1 MRIGISVVAIVLLS
15 LAVFTACFRPGPPV
29 REQPETDTDKML
41 APEVSEQMEADAR
54 KQLAF
59 ASLIERLPKGTPRTP
74 TKALSSE
81 AKERW
86 ENLDQQLAAEQA
98 GRAKVLKELHERTRK
113 FFVESPGAGPMR
125 RMETPEELLMDVW
138 YGFSG
143 APVQHELPKQPGE
156 PADFPV
162 SPGEPL
168 SRIDPNALFHLY
180 HDNGMSYFLYPR
192 GFGYVKDRAHVAGFK
207 SHGFRSNPSYPTW
220 RIENWPWRVQ
230 HIQLV
235 GILSHE
241 QPVVY
246 LTDKLPSM
254 EQVRQGKTRTLDYFE
269 ESALPALRE
278 GEDLFI
284 ASKGETVRV
293 MGALRATKTCQQ
305 CHDAEVGDLL
315 GAFSYTLRRA
325 PTRNQ
330 DE

>member
-1 MRIGISVVAIVLLS
+1 MRIGISVAGIVLLS
-15 LAVFTACFRPGPPV
+15 LAVFIVYFWLGPPAS
-29 REQPETDTDKML
+29 EQQEAYPPKKL

-54 KQLAF
+54 KKLAF
-59 ASLIERLPKGTPRTP
+59 ESLIERLPKGKPSPP

-81 AKERW
+81 GNRRW
-86 ENLDQQLAAEQA
+86 EILDQELAADQ
-98 GRAKVLKELHERTRK
+98 GHRAKLLRELHEKTRK
-113 FFVESPGAGPMR
+113 FFVESPGAGPVR
-125 RMETPEELLMDVW
+125 RMLTPEEILMDEW
-138 YGFSG
+138 QDPR
-143 APVQHELPKQPGE
+143 APNQPGE
-156 PADFPV
+156 PADFPL

-168 SRIDPNALFHLY
+168 SRVEPNGEFY
-180 HDNGMSYFLYPR
+180 HYHKGGMSDFLYPR

-207 SHGFRSNPSYPTW
+207 PHGFRSAPYPAW
-220 RIENWPWRVQ
+220 RGENWRWRVQ

-254 EQVRQGKTRTLDYFE
+254 EQIRQGKTRPLDFFE
-269 ESALPALRE
+269 EAALPALRE

-293 MGALRATKTCQQ
+293 LGALRATKTCQQ
-305 CHDAEVGDLL
+305 CHDAEAGDLL

-325 PTRNQ
+325 PSGK
-330 DE
+330 